1 MLPDLNWVNRKQ
13 VNLHVG
19 DPGVHRNLNVQKRV
33 VINQGVLT
41 IPTHLG
47 IGQFFSNFILELREG
62 LGHSLN
68 KAEREGHA
76 QKSDWLQL

>member
-1 MLPDLNWVNRKQ
+1 MLPDLDCLNRKQ
-13 VNLHVG
+13 LNLHVG

-33 VINQGVLT
+33 VINQAVLT
-41 IPTHLG
+41 IPTHLR
-47 IGQFFSNFILELREG
+47 IVQFFCNFILELRER